1 MSFFLYKEV
10 KMSFRVVLIENE
22 VKLSLKLKNLVVNKD
37 GQDIWIPL
45 DDISIIVVDNL
56 NTNITTRML
65 SILSE
70 ENISLVICDK
80 NHLPSGCFVAYEN
93 HSRASKMIQYQIDF
107 NNEMKNELWDEIV
120 KAKIMNQKET
130 LRLLK
135 GHDVELSIFDSYA
148 NEVFNGD
155 ETNREGIA
163 AKAYFTRLMGTA
175 FSRSNDDI
183 LLNSGLDYGYS
194 IVRSYLSRLLIAY
207 GFNCQLGI
215 HHKSEYNAFNLVDD
229 IMEPVRPILDIC
241 AYRIL
246 DGQKYFLPEHRRYIV
261 NFVNH
266 YIKYNRKEMY
276 IGNMLEEY
284 VVQIVNS
291 IKNKK
296 IQVIFP
302 CAFDYIGNRDE
313 V

>member
-1 MSFFLYKEV
+1 MA
-10 KMSFRVVLIENE
+10 FRVVLIENE
-22 VKLSLKLKNLVVNKD
+22 VKLSLKLRNLVVNKD
-37 GQDIWIPL
+37 GEDIWIPL

-70 ENISLVICDK
+70 ENIGLVICDK
-80 NHLPSGCFVAYEN
+80 NHLPSGCFVSYEN

-107 NNEMKNELWDEIV
+107 NNELKNKLWDEIV
-120 KAKIMNQKET
+120 KAKIRNQAEA
-130 LRLLK
+130 LHILK
-135 GHDVELSIFDSYA
+135 GNDINEPNFEEYA
-148 NEVFNGD
+148 KEVFNGD
-155 ETNREGIA
+155 ETNREGTA
-163 AKAYFTRLMGTA
+163 AKAYFTRLMGSA
-175 FSRSNDDI
+175 FSRSNSDI

-229 IMEPVRPILDIC
+229 IMEPIRPILDIC
-241 AYRIL
+241 AYKIL
-246 DGQKYFLPEHRRYIV
+246 DKQEYFLPEHRRHLV
-261 NFVNH
+261 NFINH
-266 YIKYNRKEMY
+266 YIKYNGKEMY

-291 IKNKK
+291 IKQKEMK
-296 IQVIFP
+296 VIFP
-302 CAFDYIGNRDE
+302 HSVDYIGVKDE
-313 V
+313 I